1 MVERKVTIHDS
12 VVEYVAK
19 IAFYIEG
26 KGLNE
31 TAKKFVDE
39 AFTFFEGLG
48 DKRITHRPC
57 GFLPWRKLSYRC
69 ATFRRK
75 YTVAYLESS
84 SAITIC
90 DIALTK
96 TLVGNMP

>member
-48 DKRITHRPC
+48 DKRILIVPAVFFPGGSSLIAVPH
-57 GFLPWRKLSYRC
+57 
-69 ATFRRK
+69 
-75 YTVAYLESS
+75 LEES
-84 SAITIC
+84 I
-90 DIALTK
+90 L
-96 TLVGNMP
+96 